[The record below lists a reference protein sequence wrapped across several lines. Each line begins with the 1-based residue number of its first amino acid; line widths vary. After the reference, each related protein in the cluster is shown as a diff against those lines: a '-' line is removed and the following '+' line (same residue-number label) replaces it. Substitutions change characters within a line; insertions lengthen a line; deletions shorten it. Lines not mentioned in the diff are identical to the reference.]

1 MFDFVHACQRLHL
14 MWMTELGHC
23 NLSRLG
29 HSNLSRNQLFRR
41 LLRPE
46 KRESTSKKR
55 AKADFEIGF
64 TKFWMSYRER
74 CRFWMRYDPVDE
86 QKSRHQ
92 NRRDPKFRFSLK
104 CQIFNFVFRRP
115 KRPKIQIRHQKI
127 WKFLNL
133 SMT

>member
-1 MFDFVHACQRLHL
+1 
-14 MWMTELGHC
+14 MTELGHC

-64 TKFWMSYRER
+64 TKF
-74 CRFWMRYDPVDE
+74 
-86 QKSRHQ
+86 
-92 NRRDPKFRFSLK
+92 
-104 CQIFNFVFRRP
+104 
-115 KRPKIQIRHQKI
+115 
-127 WKFLNL
+127 
-133 SMT
+133 